1 MLDVTVMLTVYS
13 IRTKSERKPDLKS
26 STRKEPRA
34 LLFLLRLGNGRRG
47 RREACYF
54 RWNLW
59 PTEKLGRYSNKNTI
73 AELRDELDW
82 KNASSESVVA

>member
-34 LLFLLRLGNGRRG
+34 LSFLLRLGNGRRG
-47 RREACYF
+47 RREACVISGGTYG
-54 RWNLW
+54 RLRSWADI
-59 PTEKLGRYSNKNTI
+59 PTRIRLPNYGTS
-73 AELRDELDW
+73 
-82 KNASSESVVA
+82 